1 MMNQDIEN
9 VIQVRYTIIR
19 ERKTG
24 KERGRGDIKN
34 PLPLGDRDGEKGVG

>member
-24 KERGRGDIKN
+24 KERGGDIKN